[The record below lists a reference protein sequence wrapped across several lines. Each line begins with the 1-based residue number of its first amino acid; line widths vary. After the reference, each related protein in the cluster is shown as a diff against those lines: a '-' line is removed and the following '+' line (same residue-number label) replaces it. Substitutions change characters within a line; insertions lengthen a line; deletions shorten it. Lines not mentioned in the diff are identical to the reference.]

1 MGALHQTEAPTPA
14 QLSTP
19 SILESEAVAHI
30 SQSLAALTA
39 DVIALYVK
47 TKNYHWHVTGP
58 HFRSLHL
65 LFDEQA
71 AELIAMVDILAERAR
86 KIGGKT
92 IHSISEISRL
102 QRIADDNDPIVRPE
116 EMLKRLRNDN
126 LELAKRMNETKSI
139 CERASDAAT
148 SAVLDEFID
157 QAERRVWFLDASIE

>member
-1 MGALHQTEAPTPA
+1 
-14 QLSTP
+14 
-19 SILESEAVAHI
+19 
-30 SQSLAALTA
+30 
-39 DVIALYVK
+39 
-47 TKNYHWHVTGP
+47 
-58 HFRSLHL
+58 
-65 LFDEQA
+65 
-71 AELIAMVDILAERAR
+71 MVDILAERAR

-102 QRIADDNDPIVRPE
+102 QRIADDNEPIVRSD

-126 LELAKRMNETKSI
+126 LELAKRMSETKSI